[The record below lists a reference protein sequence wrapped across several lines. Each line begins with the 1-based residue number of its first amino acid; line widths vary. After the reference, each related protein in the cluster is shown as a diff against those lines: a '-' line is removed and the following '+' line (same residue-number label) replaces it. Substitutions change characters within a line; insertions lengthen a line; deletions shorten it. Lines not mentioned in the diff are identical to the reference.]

1 VLVGRHGQE
10 FAIEDTA
17 SPVQDRSARPLG
29 AVMVFRDVTAARSA
43 ATDMSH
49 IAHHDFLTGLPNRR
63 ALNERLVQ
71 AIASAIRHDKPLAVM
86 FIDLDG
92 FKGVNDSLGHLAGDQ
107 LLQSVSRRLV
117 DCVRGSDTVS
127 RQGGDEFIV
136 LLAEL
141 SHREDAGAVA
151 GKMLASLKLPHHVG
165 LHGISCGASV
175 GISVFPED
183 GADASTLLKN
193 ADAALLGVKAEQPGT
208 YRFFSEPDPLR

>member
-1 VLVGRHGQE
+1 
-10 FAIEDTA
+10 
-17 SPVQDRSARPLG
+17 
-29 AVMVFRDVTAARSA
+29 
-43 ATDMSH
+43 
-49 IAHHDFLTGLPNRR
+49 
-63 ALNERLVQ
+63 
-71 AIASAIRHDKPLAVM
+71 
-86 FIDLDG
+86 
-92 FKGVNDSLGHLAGDQ
+92 
-107 LLQSVSRRLV
+107 
-117 DCVRGSDTVS
+117 
-127 RQGGDEFIV
+127 V